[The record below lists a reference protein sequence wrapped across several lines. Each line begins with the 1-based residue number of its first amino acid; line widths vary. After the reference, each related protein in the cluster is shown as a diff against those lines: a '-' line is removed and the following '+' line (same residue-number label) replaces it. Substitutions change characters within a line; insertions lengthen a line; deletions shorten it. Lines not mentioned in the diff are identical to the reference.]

1 MHVVAS
7 FETVDCRG
15 WWTVDGG
22 VVAGDAF
29 SDWVRARERERQRK
43 ACAVNRWCVAKP
55 AHFANGNE
63 TRN

>member
-1 MHVVAS
+1 MHDVAS
-7 FETVDCRG
+7 FETVADRECGELR
-15 WWTVDGG
+15 VGG
-22 VVAGDAF
+22 VAGTLF
-29 SDWVRARERERQRK
+29 RIGLESERQRK